1 MNISSLYKPIRIV
14 LVGQYSIIQYALEKL
29 IDQQNSTMAVVGNYS
44 NCTESLLNLDKDSP
58 NIIIINPNL
67 EEEKYLEAIFDLI
80 VKTHAKVLI
89 FKWLQHAEIYDKFL
103 LAGAR
108 GFLEKEFPLDTIIKA
123 IEKVHEGQLWLSQS
137 TIIRLLNELSLQ
149 SLKKSHLQNKDE
161 IHKLTPKEKKV
172 FFTMIENV
180 ELPGKIV
187 AARLN
192 ISESTL
198 RNHLTSI
205 YDKLNIHNKSELRS
219 YVDKHKL
226 K

>member
-1 MNISSLYKPIRIV
+1 MNISSFYKPIRIV
-14 LVGQYSIIQYALEKL
+14 LVGQDSIIQYALEKL
-29 IDQQNSTMAVVGNYS
+29 IAQQNSTMIVVGNYS
-44 NCTESLLNLDKDSP
+44 NCTESLLNLDKDLP

-67 EEEKYLEAIFDLI
+67 EEEEYLETIFDLI

-89 FKWLQHAEIYDKFL
+89 FKWLQHAEIYDRFL